1 MTPPVPAQ
9 SSLADVTAQ
18 CSVTALT
25 APTATDN
32 CATSITVTNNA
43 TLPITA
49 QGTTVVIWTYD
60 DGNGNTVTQSQ
71 NVVITG
77 LPYYSSISST
87 VCGSYTSQSGIVY
100 TASGTYTENLV
111 SVAGCD
117 SIVTLNLIIRQ
128 QFIIN
133 MTALACQDYTVPSGN
148 ATYFTSGVYNDTLT
162 TVYGCDSVLVIQ
174 LTILGVDNTVA
185 QNGIVLTAN
194 ATGAQYQWIN
204 CATGVEIWNA
214 TNQSFTPIYTGS
226 YAVIVF
232 QNGCYD
238 TSICYTYNN
247 AELLDQADFKS
258 INVYP
263 NPSNGIFTLEAE
275 ELIGQPIGIFDI
287 NGRLITE
294 MNISNNKTLIDL
306 SGNQRGVYFIRIE
319 DEMIRIILD

>member
-1 MTPPVPAQ
+1 
-9 SSLADVTAQ
+9 
-18 CSVTALT
+18 
-25 APTATDN
+25 
-32 CATSITVTNNA
+32 
-43 TLPITA
+43 
-49 QGTTVVIWTYD
+49 
-60 DGNGNTVTQSQ
+60 
-71 NVVITG
+71 
-77 LPYYSSISST
+77 
-87 VCGSYTSQSGIVY
+87 
-100 TASGTYTENLV
+100 
-111 SVAGCD
+111 
-117 SIVTLNLIIRQ
+117 
-128 QFIIN
+128 
-133 MTALACQDYTVPSGN
+133 
-148 ATYFTSGVYNDTLT
+148 
-162 TVYGCDSVLVIQ
+162 VLVIQ